1 MKKRIVIL
9 LQLQN
14 LSRPEMITE
23 AEQSDQHCYVCQ
35 NRHQI
40 LILLDYFKQKSAEC
54 CPVILDM
61 LRLVRVIT
69 MPSVDS

>member
-1 MKKRIVIL
+1 MKKRNVIL

-23 AEQSDQHCYVCQ
+23 AEHGCVCQ
-35 NRHQI
+35 NPHQI

-54 CPVILDM
+54 CSVILDM
-61 LRLVRVIT
+61 LRLLR
-69 MPSVDS
+69 